1 MNNSLENALFLIGY
15 GLSVNA
21 RAHYL
26 KLLPDDLADSVDERI
41 RATTTVDIAGLD
53 TGQRRLL
60 GMLRRELVEEYEE
73 DDQGETP
80 VAEEHVADNL
90 EETRATAAV
99 ESENGDEA
107 AAETRQLSP
116 EGAEADLTDT
126 LTAET
131 DVVAEAEVPNVL
143 PVLLGILSLVAAR
156 EDAAALL
163 GELPLHVQGELVQ
176 RLTTSTALN
185 ASRGLAS
192 QDAEW
197 VEALR
202 QRLDQS
208 EQWGIEAT
216 CEILRALPDE
226 GRLRRAITA
235 AAQVDRAAVSILQ
248 NQLFVFEDILRLR
261 DPEIQTLLLQID
273 NATIALALR
282 MTDEPVKKRIL
293 QNVSSRR
300 QVLIAEEGELYEGA
314 TLDEIEQA
322 QAGILGTIRHL
333 YEKGQI
339 STYFGSIGRDEP
351 MAETLEL
358 DLDELEALNSEEG
371 EEEEEEAE
379 RKLGRYAVLLV
390 AVALG
395 VVLVVWL
402 SGERSSRSTAA
413 VKGSGASG
421 SGSGKGAAAVVVQ
434 GSQAAAAGKAAGEK
448 LGRAVLKMGQQLK
461 VPQGIKAI
469 VQLPGLMSEVEVE
482 EGTQVWRQEG
492 ESGEEA
498 ELYARV
504 GRMKTH
510 VLDEN
515 FAVRTPVVK
524 VSGRPGAVFHTRIV
538 LDTSTIV
545 EVIKGPVEVISLV
558 EEGERY
564 TLQSGE
570 QGRFDPS
577 GSSSISS
584 LDLN

>member
-41 RATTTVDIAGLD
+41 RATTTVDVAGLD

-60 GMLRRELVEEYEE
+60 GMLRRELIEEDEE

-80 VAEEHVADNL
+80 
-90 EETRATAAV
+90 
-99 ESENGDEA
+99 
-107 AAETRQLSP
+107 
-116 EGAEADLTDT
+116 
-126 LTAET
+126 
-131 DVVAEAEVPNVL
+131 VAEAEVPNVL
-143 PVLLGILSLVAAR
+143 PVLLGILSLAAAR

-185 ASRGLAS
+185 ASRGLLS

-273 NATIALALR
+273 NATIAIALR
-282 MTDEPVKKRIL
+282 MTAEPVKKRIL

-322 QAGILGTIRHL
+322 QAVILGTIRHL

-358 DLDELEALNSEEG
+358 DLDELEELNSEEG
-371 EEEEEEAE
+371 EEEQEEQEEAE

-390 AVALG
+390 SVALALA
-395 VVLVVWL
+395 LVVWL
-402 SGERSSRSTAA
+402 SGERGSRSTAA

-421 SGSGKGAAAVVVQ
+421 SGSSKRAAAVVVQ
-434 GSQAAAAGKAAGEK
+434 GSEAAEAGKAAGEK

-482 EGTQVWRQEG
+482 AGTQVWRQEG

-524 VSGRPGAVFHTRIV
+524 VSGRPGAIFHTRIV

-570 QGRFDPS
+570 QGRFDPN